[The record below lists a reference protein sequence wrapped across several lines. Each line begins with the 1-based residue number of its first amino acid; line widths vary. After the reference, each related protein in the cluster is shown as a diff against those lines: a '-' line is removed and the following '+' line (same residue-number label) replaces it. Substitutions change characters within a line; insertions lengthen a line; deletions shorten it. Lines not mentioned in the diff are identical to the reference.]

1 MDYAQEQRNPT
12 KHVVGIVVVVL
23 LHIALVYALVNGLAR
38 KVVEV
43 IKKPLETQI
52 IEEIKPPPPPPPVS
66 LPPPPRF
73 VSPPPPYIPPPEV
86 QVNVPPP
93 PNAIQTTTSVLP
105 TVSPPIA
112 VVAPPVAPP
121 APSAPP
127 APPAPSVRS
136 ACTNYAKVLGDSAY
150 PRDAV
155 REGIDSGQATLRWTV
170 TTTGEI
176 KDAAVVSQSNRV
188 FGRQALTLLRDVKC
202 AGQSKDVIFELQFS
216 FKRE

>member
-12 KHVVGIVVVVL
+12 KHLVGFVVVIL

-38 KVVEV
+38 KIVEV
-43 IKKPLETQI
+43 VKKPLETQI

-66 LPPPPRF
+66 LPPPPKF

-93 PNAIQTTTSVLP
+93 PNAIQTTTTVVP
-105 TVSPPIA
+105 TTPPVIA
-112 VVAPPVAPP
+112 QVAPAPAPPAPAAPP
-121 APSAPP
+121 APSI
-127 APPAPSVRS
+127 RS
-136 ACTNYAKVLGDSAY
+136 ACTNYATVLGDSAY

-155 REGIDSGQATLRWTV
+155 REGLERGEAVLRWTV
-170 TTTGEI
+170 TTAGEI
-176 KDAAVVSQSNRV
+176 KDVVVVSQTNRI
-188 FGRQALTLLRDVKC
+188 FGRQAQILLRDVKC
-202 AGQSKDVIFELQFS
+202 AGQGRDVVFELPFV